1 MLVREFLF
9 TYLPILD
16 IRFTLLVFLE
26 VEQTG
31 THTQFYDKFN
41 IRYNISQIFNSIW
54 NNQMY
59 RNKLREESRS
69 VNYLTIFKIINNEN
83 NIYLYIYINIHLYMI
98 FAIEK
103 WKPL

>member
-1 MLVREFLF
+1 MSSLMSFYVGKRISFSHIYLYWMLGLH
-9 TYLPILD
+9 YLI
-16 IRFTLLVFLE
+16 FLE

-69 VNYLTIFKIINNEN
+69 VNYSSFKIINNEN
-83 NIYLYIYINIHLYMI
+83 NIYLYLY
-98 FAIEK
+98 
-103 WKPL
+103 